1 MFKYERRLRGPMTRL
16 HIIRFSAAMLASF
29 VFGAPQ
35 ASAAD
40 LDAPPPV
47 VSQAS
52 SAWTFS
58 LATYAWLPWI
68 SGDLNVRNR
77 AIDVDVAPDDILRA
91 LDWSTLPVWMSYAEL
106 RNGPLTFFNDII
118 WTALEDGQGFE
129 RRFISGEVQVDY
141 SQLTVELGAAYAV
154 WSQGGATVDVLA
166 GGRYWRQDTDVFI
179 GGSGGFSLD
188 ASATVDWVD
197 PFIGARLM
205 QPIAPGQSVLV
216 RGDIGGFG
224 AGSDFSWQALAT
236 YNMKL
241 CETGGTV
248 IDGYFG
254 YRALAV
260 DYSEGS
266 YKLDVVQHGPVMGL
280 TMNF

>member
-1 MFKYERRLRGPMTRL
+1 MTVL
-16 HIIRFSAAMLASF
+16 HSHSFVAAAILAFSVFSA
-29 VFGAPQ
+29 PP

-47 VSQAS
+47 VRPTAS
-52 SAWTFS
+52 DWTFS

-68 SGDLNVRNR
+68 SGDINVRNR
-77 AIDVDVAPDDILRA
+77 EIDVDAAPDDILRS

-106 RNGPLTFFNDII
+106 RNGPLTIFNDII
-118 WTALEDGQGFE
+118 WTALEDGQGFD
-129 RRFISGEVQVDY
+129 RRFVSGEVQVDY
-141 SQLTVELGAAYAV
+141 TQLTVELGAAYAV

-166 GGRYWRQDTDVFI
+166 GGRYWRQNTDVFI
-179 GGSGGFSLD
+179 VGSGGRSLD

-197 PFIGARLM
+197 PFVGARLI
-205 QPIAPGQSVLV
+205 QPVAPGQSVLV
-216 RGDIGGFG
+216 RGDVGGFG
-224 AGSDFSWQALAT
+224 AGSEFSWQALAT

-260 DYSEGS
+260 DYSQGS
-266 YKLDVVQHGPVMGL
+266 YELDVVQHGPVMGL

>member
-1 MFKYERRLRGPMTRL
+1 MTIL
-16 HIIRFSAAMLASF
+16 HFNRFPASAAIVAFAVCSAL
-29 VFGAPQ
+29 P

-40 LDAPPPV
+40 LGAPLPV
-47 VSQAS
+47 VSQRAS
-52 SAWTFS
+52 DWKFS

-68 SGDLNVRNR
+68 SGDLDVRGR
-77 AIDVDVAPDDILRA
+77 SFDVDVAPNDILRS

-106 RNGPLTFFNDII
+106 RNGPLTFFNDIV
-118 WTALEDGQGFE
+118 WTALEDGQGFN
-129 RRFISGEVQVDY
+129 RKFISGDVQVDY
-141 SQLTVELGAAYAV
+141 TQLTVELGAAYAV

-166 GGRYWRQDTDVFI
+166 GGRYWRQSTDVYVDL
-179 GGSGGFSLD
+179 GSGLALD
-188 ASATVDWVD
+188 RSATVDWVD
-197 PFIGARLM
+197 PFIGARLI
-205 QPIAPGQSVLV
+205 QPVAPGQSILV
-216 RGDIGGFG
+216 RGDVGGFG

-266 YKLDVVQHGPVMGL
+266 YELDVVQHGPVMGL

>member
-1 MFKYERRLRGPMTRL
+1 MTLL
-16 HIIRFSAAMLASF
+16 HLIRFPAAVLAFSVCSAPL
-29 VFGAPQ
+29 

-47 VSQAS
+47 VSQTA

-58 LATYAWLPWI
+58 LATYSWLPWI
-68 SGDLNVRNR
+68 SGDINVRNR
-77 AIDVDVAPDDILRA
+77 EIDVDAAPDDILRS

-106 RNGPLTFFNDII
+106 RNGPLTIFNDIV
-118 WTALEDGQGFE
+118 WTALEDGQGFD

-166 GGRYWRQDTDVFI
+166 GGRYWRQNTDVFVA
-179 GGSGGFSLD
+179 GSGGRLSLD

-197 PFIGARLM
+197 PFIGARLI

-216 RGDIGGFG
+216 RGDVGGFG

-260 DYSEGS
+260 DYSEGA
-266 YKLDVVQHGPVMGL
+266 YELDVVQHGPVMGL

>member
-1 MFKYERRLRGPMTRL
+1 MTKPHFICL
-16 HIIRFSAAMLASF
+16 PTALLAVSL
-29 VFGAPQ
+29 FGAPP

-40 LDAPPPV
+40 LDAPPPLG
-47 VSQAS
+47 SQAAS
-52 SAWTFS
+52 GWTFS
-58 LATYAWLPWI
+58 LATYSWLPWL
-68 SGDLNVRNR
+68 SGDINVRNR
-77 AIDVDVAPDDILRA
+77 EIDVDAAPDDILRS

-106 RNGPLTFFNDII
+106 RNGPLTIFNDIV
-118 WTALEDGQGFE
+118 WTALEDGQGFD
-129 RRFISGEVQVDY
+129 RRFFSGEVQVNY

-166 GGRYWRQDTDVFI
+166 GGRYWRQETDVFI
-179 GGSGGFSLD
+179 GGSGGLSLD

-197 PFIGARLM
+197 PFIGARLS
-205 QPIAPGQSVLV
+205 QPIGPGQSVLV

-260 DYSEGS
+260 DYSQGS
-266 YKLDVVQHGPVMGL
+266 YQLDVVQHGPVMGL